1 MLAVLSLIFI
11 TLVWGTTFVVV
22 KDALETVPVSLLLAL
37 RFGMSLLLLIWVRIP
52 KKSLLPGFTLGLIT
66 FAGFSTQTL
75 GLDTTTASKAAFI
88 TGLSVILTPL
98 LSALWFKNRV
108 PTKAFIAAF
117 VALAGLGL
125 MTLTSTQGIVAGDL
139 WVLGTAFCYATYIIY
154 LGEVARQHRAITLS
168 AAQLWPMTL
177 LAWLWALPHVG
188 TLGAIPLTTYGAIFY
203 LAAIATVLVSVLQVR
218 AQRLVPAYL
227 AALIFVLEPVFA
239 AIFAYFMRGE
249 VLGALGWLGGGLIV
263 AAMLISEVRWVSIW
277 NQRKGRRSTMPTSD
291 S

>member
-1 MLAVLSLIFI
+1 MPFALAALSLVFI

-37 RFGMSLLLLIWVRIP
+37 RFGMSLLLLLWVRIP
-52 KKSLLPGFTLGLIT
+52 KGALLPGFTLGLIT

-98 LSALWFKNRV
+98 LSAVWFKNRV
-108 PTKAFIAAF
+108 PVKAFTAAF

-125 MTLTSTQGIVAGDL
+125 MTLTSAQGIVSGDL

-154 LGEVARQHRAITLS
+154 LGEIAKHHKAITLS
-168 AAQLWPMTL
+168 ATQLWPMTL

-188 TLGAIPLTTYGAIFY
+188 TLPDVPLTTYGAIFY

-218 AQRLVPAYL
+218 AQRIVPAYL

-239 AIFAYFMRGE
+239 AVFAYVVRGE
-249 VLGALGWLGGGLIV
+249 ALGTLGWLGGGLIIV
-263 AAMLISEVRWVSIW
+263 AMLISEVRWEKVGKW
-277 NQRKGRRSTMPTSD
+277 KQRQGRGTV
-291 S
+291 